1 MEPCLSSPRAAAT
14 SRSSPPLLLLTLG
27 DGLELPG
34 RMRRLVAARLEV
46 GERVEAWHPRG
57 VLGPEHELDDG
68 ALSVGALGDTV
79 VGAVGP
85 RAKYNGVVG
94 RRCPAA
100 NALASVASRFPQRSA
115 TRYSNARG
123 QRQSRL
129 YLDRSTPFARQASE
143 ALQAAKRSTL
153 TCRSCSRRSRPSHS
167 EGGCTAIRLCATPS
181 RNLFGT
187 REGPQGRQ
195 PRPQPQPARQR
206 APRRAPWPRQKR
218 AWRGLRWQPPRARQR
233 ASAWAGRVNQHASS
247 AQRMGQMRRLA
258 NGRPS
263 TSKARGA

>member
-57 VLGPEHELDDG
+57 VVGAEHELDDG

-115 TRYSNARG
+115 TRYVG
-123 QRQSRL
+123 
-129 YLDRSTPFARQASE
+129 SE
-143 ALQAAKRSTL
+143 TESTL
-153 TCRSCSRRSRPSHS
+153 S
-167 EGGCTAIRLCATPS
+167 GQIDALC
-181 RNLFGT
+181 
-187 REGPQGRQ
+187 
-195 PRPQPQPARQR
+195 
-206 APRRAPWPRQKR
+206 
-218 AWRGLRWQPPRARQR
+218 
-233 ASAWAGRVNQHASS
+233 
-247 AQRMGQMRRLA
+247 
-258 NGRPS
+258 S
-263 TSKARGA
+263 TSERGAPGCQALHAHLSLVFQAVQTIS